1 MLLFNTSDILSD
13 KEKQLQ
19 LGLSQEGVICAFVL
33 LRSLVPSNPLL
44 LSVVRLCA
52 EGYMGATVCKM
63 EASVSFCI
71 PGKPP
76 LENVRVQHM

>member
-1 MLLFNTSDILSD
+1 MPLFYCGLWCHRILYFCLL
-13 KEKQLQ
+13 
-19 LGLSQEGVICAFVL
+19 CACV
-33 LRSLVPSNPLL
+33 S
-44 LSVVRLCA
+44 A